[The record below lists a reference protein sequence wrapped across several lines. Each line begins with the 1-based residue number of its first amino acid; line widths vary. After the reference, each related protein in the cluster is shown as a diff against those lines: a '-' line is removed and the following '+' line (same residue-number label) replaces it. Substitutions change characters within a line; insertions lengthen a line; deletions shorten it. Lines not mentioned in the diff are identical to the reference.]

1 MGILVNL
8 SKETDARAEKL
19 ALKSGLA
26 KQDLLQAI
34 VEQGLED
41 AEDYLAGTE
50 RLKAVKAGNEPVFS
64 SSEAR
69 RQLGLDS

>member
-8 SKETDARAEKL
+8 SKETEARAERL

-41 AEDYLAGTE
+41 AEDYFSASE
-50 RLKAVKAGNEPVFS
+50 RLEAVKAGKETVFS
-64 SSEAR
+64 SIEAR

>member
-1 MGILVNL
+1 MGIVVNI
-8 SKETDARAEKL
+8 SKETEARAERL

-26 KQDLLQAI
+26 KQDLLKAI

-41 AEDYLAGTE
+41 AEDYLLASE
-50 RLKAVKAGNEPVFS
+50 RLESVKSGIEPVFS